1 VKLFVLAAALL
12 TLNAGC
18 ELMRPGMRG
27 DFLLRVGD
35 EGVMLSN
42 QTAELDV
49 SLPEKQIGDVQ
60 LGQPAS
66 VKPGG
71 IKVAG
76 TVTRN

>member
-1 VKLFVLAAALL
+1 
-12 TLNAGC
+12 
-18 ELMRPGMRG
+18 MRG

-35 EGVMLSN
+35 ESVMLSN
-42 QTAELDV
+42 HTSELDV